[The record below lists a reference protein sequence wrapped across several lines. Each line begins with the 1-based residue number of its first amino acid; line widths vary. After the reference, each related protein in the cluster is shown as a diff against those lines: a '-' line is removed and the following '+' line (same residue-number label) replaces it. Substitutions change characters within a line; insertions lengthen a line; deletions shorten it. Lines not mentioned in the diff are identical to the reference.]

1 MSALMMSSTLVAEL
15 SLGAFLAFAL
25 GAGLG
30 EFCSFFWLGKAGD
43 FCALLFA
50 LLDDICLS
58 LRELVMVLAFFLVIY
73 GLNFS

>member
-15 SLGAFLAFAL
+15 SLGAFLAFVL

-30 EFCSFFWLGKAGD
+30 EFCSLFWLGKADD

-50 LLDDICLS
+50 
-58 LRELVMVLAFFLVIY
+58 
-73 GLNFS
+73 

>member
-15 SLGAFLAFAL
+15 SLGAFLAFV

-30 EFCSFFWLGKAGD
+30 EFCSLFWLGKADD

-50 LLDDICLS
+50 LFDDKDLS
-58 LRELVMVLAFFLVIY
+58 LREFVIVLAFFLVIY

>member
-15 SLGAFLAFAL
+15 SLGAFLAFVL

-30 EFCSFFWLGKAGD
+30 EFYSLFWLGKADD

-50 LLDDICLS
+50 LLDDKGLS
-58 LRELVMVLAFFLVIY
+58 LREFVIVLAFFLMIY
-73 GLNFS
+73 GLNSS